1 MNTELPLTK
10 QARRLLFVAFRG
22 QDRSHK
28 SGSGALVGAVSTASF
43 STASQPTHRGLL
55 NEH

>member
-10 QARRLLFVAFRG
+10 QARRLLFAALRG
-22 QDRSHK
+22 QDRSHE
-28 SGSGALVGAVSTASF
+28 SGALVGAVLTASF
-43 STASQPTHRGLL
+43 STASQPAHRGLL